1 MRKYVPLVRISMVK
15 EKKVPYTSEVINGS
29 EKAAK
34 LAETILKDADR
45 EYLLVISVDSKG
57 RPLAIEIV
65 SIGTVNATLAEPR
78 EIFKHAILANA
89 AGIILVH
96 NHPSGDCIPSGEDE
110 EMTRRISE
118 SGKLLGIPVRDHV
131 IIGDGYFS
139 FLEEGLLKPSQ
150 DCMEKIA

>member
-96 NHPSGDCIPSGEDE
+96 NHPSGDCIPSEEDE

-139 FLEEGLLKPSQ
+139 FYEEKKL
-150 DCMEKIA
+150 

>member
-15 EKKVPYTSEVINGS
+15 EKEVPYAAETISGP
-29 EKAAK
+29 EKVAK

-78 EIFKHAILANA
+78 EIFKHAILAGA
-89 AGIILVH
+89 VGIIIVH
-96 NHPSGDCIPSGEDE
+96 NHISGDCTPSEEDE

-139 FLEEGLLKPSQ
+139 FHEEKKL
-150 DCMEKIA
+150 

>member
-1 MRKYVPLVRISMVK
+1 M
-15 EKKVPYTSEVINGS
+15 PYAAETINGP

-78 EIFKHAILANA
+78 EIFKHAILAGA
-89 AGIILVH
+89 VGIIIVH
-96 NHPSGDCIPSGEDE
+96 NHISGDCTPSEEDE

-118 SGKLLGIPVRDHV
+118 SGKFLGI
-131 IIGDGYFS
+131 
-139 FLEEGLLKPSQ
+139 
-150 DCMEKIA
+150 

>member
-15 EKKVPYTSEVINGS
+15 EKEVPYAAEIINGP

-78 EIFKHAILANA
+78 EIFKHAILIGAV
-89 AGIILVH
+89 GIIIVH
-96 NHPSGDCIPSGEDE
+96 NHISGDCTPSEEDE

-139 FLEEGLLKPSQ
+139 FHEEGDILK
-150 DCMEKIA
+150 C

>member
-96 NHPSGDCIPSGEDE
+96 NHPSGDCIPSEEDE

-139 FLEEGLLKPSQ
+139 F
-150 DCMEKIA
+150 

>member
-1 MRKYVPLVRISMVK
+1 MVK
-15 EKKVPYTSEVINGS
+15 EKKVPDTSEVINGP

-89 AGIILVH
+89 VGIILVH
-96 NHPSGDCIPSGEDE
+96 NHPSGDCIPSEEDE
-110 EMTRRISE
+110 EMTRRINE
-118 SGKLLGIPVRDHV
+118 SGKLLGILVRDHV

-139 FLEEGLLKPSQ
+139 FHEEGDILKY
-150 DCMEKIA
+150 